1 MEGYRPTMINVK
13 LLSLE
18 VLHIWKERPRINTR
32 NEFRS
37 RELTL
42 KL

>member
-1 MEGYRPTMINVK
+1 MEGYRPTKTNVT

-18 VLHIWKERPRINTR
+18 VLHIWKEIPRVNTR
-32 NEFRS
+32 NEFR
-37 RELTL
+37 RGELTL